1 MEKLLDILKMMQS
14 SIQLDRSIAEEK
26 GLTLSWPARIKNT
39 LLSLDVE
46 LSEVANTSEWF
57 KVWKAHKGKH
67 DEGKTIRETLLVEY
81 VDAIDFFLLFASQKQ
96 WVENVDLTPEQFQK
110 LETSSVKLDL
120 TDTYLAIKS
129 MLFSSFVSNRPDNF
143 RHAWH
148 LYLKM
153 GMAGFGFS
161 ADEIERAFDQKNKIN
176 YQRQENNY

>member
-1 MEKLLDILKMMQS
+1 MLNIPKMLQS
-14 SIQLDRSIAEEK
+14 SIQLDRSIAAEK
-26 GLTLSWPARIKNT
+26 ELTLNWPERIKNT

-57 KVWKAHKGKH
+57 KVWKEHKGKN
-67 DEGKTIRETLLVEY
+67 DEGKTVRETLLVEY

-96 WVENVDLTPEQFQK
+96 WVENVDLTSEQFKK
-110 LETSSVKLDL
+110 LETSDSKLNL

-129 MLFSSFVSNRPDNF
+129 MLFSSSVSNRPDNF

-148 LYLKM
+148 LYLKL
-153 GMAGFGFS
+153 GMVGFGFS
-161 ADEIERAFDQKNKIN
+161 PAEIEAAFYQKNKIN